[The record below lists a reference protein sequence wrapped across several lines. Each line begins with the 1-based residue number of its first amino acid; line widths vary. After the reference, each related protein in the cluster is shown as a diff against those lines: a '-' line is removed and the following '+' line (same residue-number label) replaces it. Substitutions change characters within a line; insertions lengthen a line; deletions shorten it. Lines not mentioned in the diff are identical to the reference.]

1 MKAGLRKEHL
11 VRDLR
16 AVEGVNQTVS
26 SGPRQREQKMSRLSK
41 LEMEF
46 LGRKNTGPSLECG
59 QENQQSQCGDSQS
72 GPHIRVT

>member
-16 AVEGVNQTVS
+16 AVEGVSQTVS

-46 LGRKNTGPSLECG
+46 VLGEEEHRT
-59 QENQQSQCGDSQS
+59 
-72 GPHIRVT
+72 